1 MVKRIDAM
9 GRVVIPAELR
19 RELNVNL
26 GDEVSLELVDG
37 AIVVRKNE
45 AVCMLC
51 GSKERLTRS
60 GKGDIVLCED
70 CIKKVKEAL

>member
-9 GRVVIPAELR
+9 GRIVIPAELR

-37 AIVVRKNE
+37 TIVVRKNE

-51 GSKERLTRS
+51 GSKGRLTRS
-60 GKGDIVLCED
+60 EKGDIVLCED
-70 CIKKVKEAL
+70 CIKRVKEAL